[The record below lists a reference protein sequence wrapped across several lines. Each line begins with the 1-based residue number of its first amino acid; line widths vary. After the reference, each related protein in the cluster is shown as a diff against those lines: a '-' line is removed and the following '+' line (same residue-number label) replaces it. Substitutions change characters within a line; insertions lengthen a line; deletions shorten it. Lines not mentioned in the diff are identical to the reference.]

1 MAKRSK
7 RLELVKELAER
18 RKKQADQMLAASRNR
33 VSQDEHGLQQLQS
46 FLLDYQTEFIAAGQ
60 QTIDPR
66 GVQTRQAFLNKITHT
81 IMKHRESM
89 QHNRQELEAVEMH
102 WKKSY
107 AGLKAMDVLHE
118 KAVNQERLEQDKQL
132 QKELDERSQLRKPDF
147 L

>member
-18 RKKQADQMLAASRNR
+18 RKNQADQMLAVSRQR
-33 VSQDEHGLQQLQS
+33 VSQDETGLQQLQA
-46 FLLDYQTEFIAAGQ
+46 FLMEYQSEFIVAGQ

-81 IMKHRESM
+81 IMKHRQAME
-89 QHNRQELEAVEMH
+89 QNRRELEAVEAH
-102 WKKSY
+102 WKNAY
-107 AGLKAMDVLHE
+107 VGMKAMGVLHE
-118 KAVNQERLEQDKQL
+118 KALDQERLEADKQL

>member
-1 MAKRSK
+1 MSKRSK

-33 VSQDEHGLQQLQS
+33 VSQDEAGLQQLQA
-46 FLLDYQTEFIAAGQ
+46 FLMEYQSEFIRTGQ

-66 GVQTRQAFLNKITHT
+66 GVQTRQAFLTKITST
-81 IMKHRESM
+81 IMKHREAM
-89 QHNRQELEAVEMH
+89 EQNRRELEAVEMH
-102 WKKSY
+102 WKNSY
-107 AGLKAMDVLHE
+107 ANLKAMDVLHD
-118 KAVNQERLEQDKQL
+118 KALDQERLEADKQL